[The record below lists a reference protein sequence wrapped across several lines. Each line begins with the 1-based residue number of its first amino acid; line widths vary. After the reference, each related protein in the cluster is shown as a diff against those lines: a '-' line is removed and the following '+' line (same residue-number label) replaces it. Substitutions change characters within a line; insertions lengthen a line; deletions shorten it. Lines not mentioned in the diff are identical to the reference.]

1 MILLCPSHYH
11 GGPLSPDSPG
21 TFAALM
27 ELYERNYI
35 NIRRLLP
42 VMPPARVKCV
52 SRASGALDL
61 HLCVTE
67 RCRYTSELILT
78 YQFDQDDGSTIA
90 EPNLWIRVY
99 HDARQAEVMA
109 AQPRHCPTFA
119 IDVLAHHRPERIHRS
134 TRWRINRFLYKWLGY
149 CLHQGHRFATGP
161 DHWAQELLST
171 TPSKP
176 TPS

>member
-1 MILLCPSHYH
+1 MILLCPSHYR

-134 TRWRINRFLYKWLGY
+134 ARWRINRFLYKWLGY